1 MDSLI
6 GIFFGSFVIALS
18 GAMMP
23 GPMFVVVLGQSP
35 RRGFWT
41 GPVAV
46 LGHGILEALL
56 VGAVIFGLA
65 EIISSPTVI
74 RVMALAGGI
83 VLLYMGVNMLRS
95 AAGLSLSAEQS
106 GGSKVPG
113 VHPFW
118 AGILTSLAN
127 PYWIIW
133 WATIGL
139 GYLLIAR
146 QAGAAGLAVF
156 LVGHILAD
164 LVWYTIVSSLAAG
177 GGKRWLTDSIYRGV
191 IRVCAVVLL
200 GFAVYFG
207 YYGVHIS

>member
-1 MDSLI
+1 MQSLI
-6 GIFFGSFVIALS
+6 GIFFGSFAIALS
-18 GAMMP
+18 GALMP

-46 LGHGILEALL
+46 LGHGVLEGLL

-65 EIISSPTVI
+65 EVISAPAVVKVI
-74 RVMALAGGI
+74 ALTGGV
-83 VLLYMGVNMLRS
+83 VLLYMGVDMLRS
-95 AAGLSLSAEQS
+95 AGSLSLKDESS
-106 GGSKVPG
+106 KGSKHG
-113 VHPFW
+113 GIHPFW

-146 QAGAAGLAVF
+146 RTGAVGLAAF
-156 LVGHILAD
+156 ILGHFLAD
-164 LVWYTIVSSLAAG
+164 LIWYSLVSTLAT
-177 GGKRWLTDSIYRGV
+177 GGKRWLTDSVYRGM
-191 IRVCAVVLL
+191 IRVCAVILL
-200 GFAVYFG
+200 GFAAIFG
-207 YYGVHIS
+207 YYGVNGT

>member
-1 MDSLI
+1 MNSLI
-6 GIFFGSFVIALS
+6 GIFFGSFVIGLS

-41 GPVAV
+41 GPVTV
-46 LGHGILEALL
+46 LGHGILEVLL
-56 VGAVIFGLA
+56 VGAIIFGLA
-65 EIISSPTVI
+65 EIISSPTV
-74 RVMALAGGI
+74 VKATALVGGL
-83 VLLYMGVNMLRS
+83 VLLYMGVDMLRS
-95 AAGLSLSAEQS
+95 AGGLSLSGEPAH
-106 GGSKVPG
+106 GSKALG

-127 PYWIIW
+127 PYWTIW

-146 QAGAAGLAVF
+146 RTGAAGLAAF
-156 LVGHILAD
+156 LVGHLMAD
-164 LVWYTIVSSLAAG
+164 LIWYTIVSSVAT
-177 GGKRWLTDSIYRGV
+177 GGKRWLTDGIYRGL
-191 IRVCAVVLL
+191 IRACAIVLL

-207 YYGVHIS
+207 YYGVNHA